1 MMKTF
6 AAGAVLL
13 SAVAISGNTIIGGDI
28 HEIAFTESGSPY
40 VIEQEAL
47 VPSGKSLRIDPGAVL
62 MFKPF
67 TGLRVEGEIV
77 AEGTDD
83 RPVVFTSIHDTAYGE
98 PTGQLPNAFDWNGI
112 HLTPS
117 CTRADLDHVVVK
129 YTVYGIKSQTAN
141 VHIRNA
147 VFTQNGQFHFT
158 VNNKIQLVQDEIPYS
173 YNVPDATATSVAQ
186 PSASTQKPANDDWAV
201 RKRSKSDRNKLIF
214 RYVCLG
220 AGVVGLGAGTYFAI
234 KSADYGEQRDAA
246 PDGSDWQN
254 LDESARTTSTAS
266 ALSFGLGGAF
276 LVGFGVTFFF

>member
-1 MMKTF
+1 MNTF
-6 AAGAVLL
+6 VASTVLL
-13 SAVAISGNTIIGGDI
+13 GAAAVSANTIVGGDI
-28 HEIAFTESGSPY
+28 HEITFNESGSPY

-47 VPSGKSLRIDPGAVL
+47 VPAGKSLRIEPGAVL

-67 TGLRVEGEIV
+67 TGLRVEGEVV
-77 AEGTDD
+77 AEGAENN
-83 RPVVFTSIHDTAYGE
+83 PVVFTSVHDTAYGD

-117 CTRADLDHVVVK
+117 CSKADLDHIVVK

-173 YNVPDATATSVAQ
+173 YNVPDATATGAPQ
-186 PSASTQKPANDDWAV
+186 PSVSTQKPTNDDWAV
-201 RKRSKSDRNKLIF
+201 RTRSTSERNKLIF
-214 RYVCLG
+214 RYLCLG

-234 KSADYGEQRDAA
+234 KSGDYAEQRDAS
-246 PDGSDWQN
+246 PDAAQWKD
-254 LDESARTTSTAS
+254 LDDSARTTSTAS
-266 ALSFGLGGAF
+266 IVSFGLGGAF